1 MTRGAQRMAS
11 VYDRWHLSRPKKGG
25 EPCTE
30 HSSKTRTLV
39 PSKDHG
45 QGKRW
50 QVRWRDAAGEQQKE
64 NFAKRS
70 QADTRAATIEAD
82 LARGLYVDPAAGKE
96 SFRSVAERW
105 RTTAVHRGGTASRV
119 ERALRLHVYPTF
131 GDRPIVTIRPSE
143 VQAWVKDRSQVL
155 APSTLRVTY
164 AYLVTIMH
172 TAVRDRT
179 IAVNPCAG
187 IKLPEARRPEIV
199 PLHPDAVRALIEAAL
214 PLHRAM
220 IVLSAAAGPR
230 QGETFGLEVDCI
242 DFLRREMTVRQQL
255 ITPDRD
261 ADADESETP
270 EPYLGPPKTHES
282 YRTVPLAGFV
292 VDALAAHIQQHP
304 PTVVEI
310 EDRTDPRKPKLR
322 TARMLFSNGHGDVIK
337 RASWSHVW
345 AAMRKRA
352 NEALSKSYAEAHAAW
367 VQRGR
372 REGQEP
378 ALVQVPG
385 DATMHDLRHFY
396 ASALI
401 KNRESVKTVQ
411 RRLGHSK
418 PSITLDIYTH
428 LWPDDEDTTRAA
440 VEAVLGD
447 VPALCPPASSVSG

>member
-1 MTRGAQRMAS
+1 MAN
-11 VYDRWHLSRPKKGG
+11 VYDRWHLSRPRKGT

-39 PSKDHG
+39 PSADHG
-45 QGKRW
+45 KGKRW

-96 SFRSVAERW
+96 SFRAVAERW
-105 RTTAVHRGGTASRV
+105 RSSAVHRSGTSSRV
-119 ERALRLHVYPTF
+119 ERALRLHIYPTF

-155 APSTLRVTY
+155 APTTLRVTF
-164 AYLVTIMH
+164 AYLVSVMH

-179 IAVNPCAG
+179 IAISPCAG
-187 IKLPEARRPEIV
+187 IKLPEVRRAEIV
-199 PLHPDAVRALIEAAL
+199 PLHRDAVHALIEAA
-214 PLHRAM
+214 PPRYRAM
-220 IVLSAAAGPR
+220 ILLAVASGLR
-230 QGETFGLEVDCI
+230 QGEVFGLEVDCV
-242 DFLRREMTVRQQL
+242 DFLRREVMVRQQL
-255 ITPDRD
+255 ITPDKD
-261 ADADESETP
+261 PEAAPEETP
-270 EPYLGPPKTHES
+270 EPYLGEPKTHES
-282 YRTVPLAGFV
+282 YRTVPLVGLS
-292 VDALAAHIQQHP
+292 VDALAAHLQQFP
-304 PTVVEI
+304 AAVVDI
-310 EDRTDPRKPKLR
+310 EDRTDPRKPR
-322 TARMLFSNGHGDVIK
+322 RRRARMLFSTERGDVLK
-337 RASWSHVW
+337 RANWAHVW
-345 AAMRKRA
+345 ARMEERA
-352 NEALSKSYAEAHAAW
+352 NVALDKAYAEAYATW

-372 REGQEP
+372 PEGEEP
-378 ALVQVPG
+378 APVRVPDG
-385 DATMHDLRHFY
+385 ASMHDLRHFY

-447 VPALCPPASSVSG
+447 VPALCPPVKIVSR